1 MRQAPRLPTT
11 GKWRACLISEAE
23 PQQLERIWHIGAN
36 VMTTLTREP
45 ATDGQMKQL
54 TRMATDA
61 AEKAVKAYA
70 DANYL
75 SKEGAEL
82 VKGNADF
89 VGRIHAATVLALV
102 ELSNTD
108 KFKDEEVSSTYGYLS
123 GYAPKGLTE
132 QCNRLRELFSGIG
145 FANLDLL
152 TQIEKGD
159 VPLPT
164 GAEGWFAI
172 PNWMKNPNIFGSIYS
187 GALLKALDTIKQTRN
202 GKFYNYRDG
211 QLDEK
216 RLRQSAQSQKFWT
229 ELADA
234 QGNPDILIVPAQ
246 FGIRHRGRSV
256 RRAREVFAGNEFGL
270 GAFAVGI
277 MILTHPERLMHY
289 DDLWI
294 DCAGDEFDNPD
305 ADDRFGHAPRFGF
318 DDGKVKFG
326 TGWADDADDYCGSAS
341 GVLPQ

>member
-294 DCAGDEFDNPD
+294 DCAGDEFDNPG
-305 ADDRFGHAPRFGF
+305 AGDRFGHAPRFGF
-318 DDGKVKFG
+318 DGEVKFG
-326 TGWADDADDYCGSAS
+326 AVWADDADDYCGSAS

>member
-1 MRQAPRLPTT
+1 
-11 GKWRACLISEAE
+11 
-23 PQQLERIWHIGAN
+23 
-36 VMTTLTREP
+36 MTTLTREP
-45 ATDGQMKQL
+45 ATNGQIKLL

-61 AEKAVKAYA
+61 TEKAVKAYT

-75 SKEGAEL
+75 SKEGAER

-89 VGRIHAATVLALV
+89 VGRIHAATVLALA

-132 QCNRLRELFSGIG
+132 QCNRLRELFSGVG

-152 TQIEKGD
+152 AQIEKGE
-159 VPLPT
+159 VTLPV

-172 PNWMKNPNIFGSIYS
+172 PNWIKNQSIFGSAYS
-187 GALLKALDTIKQTRN
+187 AALQKVLDTIKRTRN

-216 RLRQSAQSQKFWT
+216 RLRQSAQLQKFW
-229 ELADA
+229 ADLSEA
-234 QGNPDILIVPAQ
+234 QGSPDILIVPAQ

-256 RRAREVFAGNEFGL
+256 RCAREIFLINEFGL

-294 DCAGDEFDNPD
+294 DCSGDEFDDPD
-305 ADDRFGHAPRFGF
+305 AVVRFDRAPIFRFYVGRVEFGAHWF
-318 DDGKVKFG
+318 DDAYG
-326 TGWADDADDYCGSAS
+326 YYGSAS
-341 GVLPQ
+341 AFVPQS

>member
-1 MRQAPRLPTT
+1 
-11 GKWRACLISEAE
+11 
-23 PQQLERIWHIGAN
+23 
-36 VMTTLTREP
+36 
-45 ATDGQMKQL
+45 
-54 TRMATDA
+54 
-61 AEKAVKAYA
+61 VKAYA
-70 DANYL
+70 DANYP
-75 SKEGAEL
+75 SKEGAER
-82 VKGNADF
+82 VKGNTDF
-89 VGRIHAATVLALV
+89 VGRIHAATILALA

-216 RLRQSAQSQKFWT
+216 RLRQSAESQKFWT

-246 FGIRHRGRSV
+246 FGIRHRGRSL
-256 RRAREVFAGNEFGL
+256 RRARVVFLINEFGL

-277 MILTHPERLMHY
+277 MILTHPERLMNY

-294 DCAGDEFDNPD
+294 DCSGDEFDDPD
-305 ADDRFGHAPRFGF
+305 SDVRFDRAPFFGWHF
-318 DDGKVKFG
+318 GKVEFG
-326 TGWADDADDYCGSAS
+326 TVFVGDAYGHYGSAS
-341 GVLPQ
+341 GFGPQN